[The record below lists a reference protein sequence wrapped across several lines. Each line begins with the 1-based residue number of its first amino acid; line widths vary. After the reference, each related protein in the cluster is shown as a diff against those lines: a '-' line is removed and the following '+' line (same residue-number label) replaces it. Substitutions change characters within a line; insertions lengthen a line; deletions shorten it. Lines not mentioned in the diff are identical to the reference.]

1 MCIVKIAAQKSAL
14 KTWICVVVLRG
25 IVNRVGVWCAGND
38 VSFVLTGASGPSAG
52 SPMSDS
58 FTAMIYRPDSDAYAL
73 CAEHYAL
80 RGPVLVVSMKR
91 LENATNDTPILLAVR
106 NGALAANHGE
116 HARGRFIVSLRCF
129 RRRTDQCRCAC
140 TRCRCSCS
148 LSSCLRAAGVYDL
161 ELIALRDDI
170 YLIRRPDPL
179 RQPVE
184 GNVVFIV
191 NEHDVVVVDGGGSPL
206 AAKNA
211 IQLIRSVTPKPVAV
225 LITTHWH
232 GDHNLGNQVY
242 RTTFPALRIVSHENT
257 YRHMTG
263 AAMSYVAE
271 LPAELD
277 GYIREFESMAAKQ
290 PLDERRSAMLDD
302 LRSARRELDQ
312 VVVTPADLTFDDEL
326 TLRHGAREIQVLHPG
341 RANTDGDA
349 VVWLPQEK
357 VLISGDVVVHP
368 IPYGIGSYPREWIAT
383 LNELSKLP
391 YELLVPGHGD
401 VQRDQQY
408 IRQLVRTLTL
418 IREQVA
424 VSVAKGMDLEATTQ
438 SA

>member
-1 MCIVKIAAQKSAL
+1 
-14 KTWICVVVLRG
+14 
-25 IVNRVGVWCAGND
+25 
-38 VSFVLTGASGPSAG
+38 
-52 SPMSDS
+52 MS
-58 FTAMIYRPDSDAYAL
+58 MRMYAL
-73 CAEHYAL
+73 SL
-80 RGPVLVVSMKR
+80 LLLP
-91 LENATNDTPILLAVR
+91 LELLA
-106 NGALAANHGE
+106 
-116 HARGRFIVSLRCF
+116 
-129 RRRTDQCRCAC
+129 
-140 TRCRCSCS
+140 
-148 LSSCLRAAGVYDL
+148 AAGVYDL
-161 ELIALRDDI
+161 ELVALRDDI

-326 TLRHGAREIQVLHPG
+326 TLRHGAREIQVLHLGPSEHRRRRRRVAAAGESPDQRRRG
-341 RANTDGDA
+341 RPPDP
-349 VVWLPQEK
+349 VR
-357 VLISGDVVVHP
+357 H
-368 IPYGIGSYPREWIAT
+368 
-383 LNELSKLP
+383 
-391 YELLVPGHGD
+391 
-401 VQRDQQY
+401 
-408 IRQLVRTLTL
+408 RQLPAR
-418 IREQVA
+418 
-424 VSVAKGMDLEATTQ
+424 MDRDAQ
-438 SA
+438 

>member
-1 MCIVKIAAQKSAL
+1 
-14 KTWICVVVLRG
+14 
-25 IVNRVGVWCAGND
+25 
-38 VSFVLTGASGPSAG
+38 
-52 SPMSDS
+52 MS
-58 FTAMIYRPDSDAYAL
+58 MRMYAL
-73 CAEHYAL
+73 SL
-80 RGPVLVVSMKR
+80 LLLP
-91 LENATNDTPILLAVR
+91 LELLA
-106 NGALAANHGE
+106 G
-116 HARGRFIVSLRCF
+116 
-129 RRRTDQCRCAC
+129 
-140 TRCRCSCS
+140 
-148 LSSCLRAAGVYDL
+148 AGVYDL

-277 GYIREFESMAAKQ
+277 GYIREFEAMAAKQ

-383 LNELSKLP
+383 LNELSRLP

-424 VSVAKGMDLEATTQ
+424 VSVAKGMDLEATTRALDPSAFESAFTNGDAVRSKLFTAWWLKPIARSAWLEARGEPIVQ
-438 SA
+438 SGKRDNR